1 MFFFYVSKTDIYST
15 MKPNVLFTFIV
26 VIPFLQFAFCQNE
39 FRVNVPELSPDTD
52 EDNDV
57 CIVRPLEDLLDNL
70 QAPIY
75 ITKIRVGG
83 DEAQTFDRILL
94 HTCVDVDIVNN
105 NTSTENAWDCS
116 LSDVCEGE
124 SLFVW
129 ANESTSTEMASDVIV
144 RIDPIQTPYLII
156 QIHFVNRTIG
166 PDSSDIVIEY
176 QYES

>member
-1 MFFFYVSKTDIYST
+1 
-15 MKPNVLFTFIV
+15 MKLLKSNVLFTFII
-26 VIPFLQFAFCQNE
+26 VIVISFLQFASCQNE

-52 EDNDV
+52 DDDNDV

-83 DEAQTFDRILL
+83 DDAQTFDRILL

-116 LSDVCEGE
+116 SSDSCEGE